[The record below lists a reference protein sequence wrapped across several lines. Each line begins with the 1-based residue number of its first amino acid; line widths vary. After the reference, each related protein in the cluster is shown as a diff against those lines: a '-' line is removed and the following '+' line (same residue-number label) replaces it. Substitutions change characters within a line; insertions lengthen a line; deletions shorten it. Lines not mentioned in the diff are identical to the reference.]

1 MAAERVERRLSA
13 IFVADVAGYSRLM
26 GADEEGTHARLNE
39 HLRALVYPEIEEH
52 GGRIIRSAGDG
63 ILVEFASVVN
73 AMRCAVAIQRGMI
86 TRNTDVPTEKRIE
99 FRIGINAGDIISEGG
114 DIFGDGVNVAAR
126 LEALCEP
133 GGICVSQ
140 RVREDTQD
148 KVDVA
153 FEDGG
158 EQQLKN
164 IARPVRIYRAQLD
177 EAPLQPALALPDKPS
192 IAVLAFQNMSGDPE
206 QEYFADGISEDIITE
221 LSRFS
226 DLFVIARN
234 SSFRYKGKGVDLR
247 QVGRELG
254 VRYIL
259 EGSVRRGG
267 DRVRINAQLIVA
279 GTGIHRWAER
289 YDQELKDVFAIQND
303 VARTIAAIL
312 VAHVNQAEAERTL
325 LKPPATWHAYDYFMR
340 AAAAWVSFQSS
351 WQVEDLLE
359 ARRHLADSLS
369 IDPKYARCY
378 AMLASTHRVAWLNP
392 LNDEY
397 LSPAAL
403 DLAIKLARTAIEL
416 NPSLSEAY
424 AELGYNIIRKYDFDA
439 AAAAAERA
447 IALNPAFANYRLAQ
461 VFYSVGEP
469 AKAIA
474 IAKMQMRLDPFHPH
488 FAPLM
493 AGIAY
498 YHLKE
503 YHDAQHWLSEAI
515 GRAPNHQYGHA
526 FLAATY
532 AQLGR
537 LEDAHAEAAEVL
549 RLNPRY
555 SISGTQKRVS
565 ILKRAED
572 MEHLVDG
579 LRKAGLPE

>member
-39 HLRALVYPEIEEH
+39 HLSALLYPEIEEH
-52 GGRIIRSAGDG
+52 GGRVIRSAGDG
-63 ILVEFASVVN
+63 ILVEFASTVN

-86 TRNTDVPTEKRIE
+86 ARNADVPTVKRIE
-99 FRIGINAGDIISEGG
+99 FRIGINAGDIIIEGG

-126 LEALCEP
+126 LEAMCEP
-133 GGICVSQ
+133 NGICVSQ

-148 KVDVA
+148 KLNIA
-153 FEDGG
+153 FEDIG

-164 IARPVRIYRAQLD
+164 IARPVRVYRVSLD
-177 EAPLQPALALPDKPS
+177 DAPARPALALPDKPS
-192 IAVLAFQNMSGDPE
+192 IAVLAFENLSGDPA
-206 QEYFADGISEDIITE
+206 QEYFADGISDDIITE

-234 SSFRYKGKGVDLR
+234 SSFRYKGKAVDLR

-254 VRYIL
+254 VRHVL

-267 DRVRINAQLIVA
+267 ARVRVNAQLTDA
-279 GTGIHRWAER
+279 GTGIHRWAQR
-289 YDQELKDVFAIQND
+289 YDQELKDVFAIQDD
-303 VARTIAAIL
+303 VARTIAANL
-312 VAHVNQAEAERTL
+312 VAHVNVAEAERTL
-325 LKPPATWHAYDYFMR
+325 LKPPATWQAYDHYMR
-340 AAAAWVSFQSS
+340 ASAAWISFQSS
-351 WQVEDLLE
+351 WQIEHLLE
-359 ARRHLADSLS
+359 TRRHLADSLS
-369 IDPKYARCY
+369 IDPKYARGY
-378 AMLASTHRVAWLNP
+378 AMLSSTHRVAWLNP

-397 LSPAAL
+397 LSPTAL
-403 DLAIKLARTAIEL
+403 DLAIKLARTAIAL
-416 NPSLSEAY
+416 NPSLPEAY
-424 AELGYNIIRKYDFDA
+424 AELGYNIIRKRDFDA
-439 AAAAAERA
+439 ATAAAERA
-447 IALNPAFANYRLAQ
+447 IALNPTFADYRLAQ
-461 VFYSVGEP
+461 VFFSVGEP
-469 AKAIA
+469 AKAIS
-474 IAKMQMRLDPFHPH
+474 IAKAQMRLDPFHPH

-493 AGIAY
+493 AGVAHY
-498 YHLKE
+498 LLKE

-549 RLNPRY
+549 RLNPQY
-555 SISGTQKRVS
+555 SIGRTQKRVS
-565 ILKRAED
+565 NLKRAED

-579 LRKAGLPE
+579 LRKAGLPA